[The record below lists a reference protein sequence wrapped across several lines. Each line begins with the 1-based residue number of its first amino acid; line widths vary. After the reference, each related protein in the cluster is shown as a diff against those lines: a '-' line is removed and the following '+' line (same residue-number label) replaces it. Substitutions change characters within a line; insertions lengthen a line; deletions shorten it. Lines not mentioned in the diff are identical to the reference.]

1 MIMKSENS
9 GCLILLLFI
18 FIMMTIGAFAMDMYL
33 GIFFLLICIM
43 LIVAFLG
50 LTGYLIVI
58 KKYLDWFFGKGR
70 FWNK

>member
-1 MIMKSENS
+1 MKSENS
-9 GCLILLLFI
+9 GCMILVLFV

-43 LIVAFLG
+43 LIVAFFRSYRL
-50 LTGYLIVI
+50 LIVI